1 MSQEINTPPQN
12 SEEVD
17 LGQLFNA
24 IGNAFAKV
32 FNFIGSIFKAIFS
45 VFIYSIKAV
54 IDHIKVI
61 STVIVVFAIL
71 GYGLEKITPKT
82 YSSQTLVK
90 PYFDSKYQLVSNID
104 YFNSLIEDE
113 SYNKLIEIFE
123 IPEEEAKEIISFEI
137 EAGPESEN
145 QKLKEYNNFLKTIDS
160 TMAQDIS
167 YDEFLENRDIYA
179 SSSYKITVNSFK
191 KDIFKSLET
200 GLNSSFNNTYSE
212 KKMKKRDSIIYI
224 EKQNILS
231 SLASVD
237 SLQKVYI
244 EVLKEESKSKSN
256 TISLGEGFSLEPEK
270 SKTKEY
276 ELLNKEIELKK
287 ELQALNKLSIEEDVL
302 YDTIAEFQEI
312 GYVSKS
318 LLKKYSMVL
327 PALAFLILCLI
338 FLTNKIV
345 KYVKSYE

>member
-1 MSQEINTPPQN
+1 
-12 SEEVD
+12 
-17 LGQLFNA
+17 
-24 IGNAFAKV
+24 
-32 FNFIGSIFKAIFS
+32 
-45 VFIYSIKAV
+45 
-54 IDHIKVI
+54 
-61 STVIVVFAIL
+61 
-71 GYGLEKITPKT
+71 
-82 YSSQTLVK
+82 
-90 PYFDSKYQLVSNID
+90 
-104 YFNSLIEDE
+104 
-113 SYNKLIEIFE
+113 
-123 IPEEEAKEIISFEI
+123 
-137 EAGPESEN
+137 
-145 QKLKEYNNFLKTIDS
+145 
-160 TMAQDIS
+160 MAQDIS

-191 KDIFKSLET
+191 KDIFKSLEK

-212 KKMKKRDSIIYI
+212 KKMKKRDSIIYV

-256 TISLGEGFSLEPEK
+256 TISLGEGFSLEPDK